1 MGDSMRVQRSGWP
14 HDPAGLGLAFGAS
27 SRTFGFGLFCL
38 TAALAGCSDGDGDDG
53 GKTPKAPTRTVQS
66 ALDAAAWQS
75 ELAGDPELKTLADG
89 AKVDGREWLAA
100 GVIEDASGGRTVWAD
115 YAPPEDLE
123 RQQALAVV
131 RICATP
137 SSCVRARGTHTAA
150 SARLTDAGG
159 VDVAAWSVGAPA
171 LGKRLLEH
179 NLQKGATVLTGA
191 ALDRKNPVDPAM
203 LQLDE
208 TRVAWGKRVLLILS
222 AYGPEV
228 GFDTDPIAE
237 AVDASGVF
245 DAIEV
250 IHYARRSDLLARLP
264 ALTPLD
270 VVVWIGAGVI
280 DTFSDGKPAK
290 SIGMTLSRG
299 VLGDELVHRDSFVVP
314 GGKLFDQ
321 APLGGPGLTILAG
334 ADSLTSD
341 HMSQTG
347 LLAQAVA
354 EMPLRAVVG
363 FAGPLDVAS
372 AQAGVATLLKRLTGG
387 DTLEAA
393 VAATD
398 AAATAGH
405 AGKAVIATQA
415 TMDKTQ
421 MGQWRL
427 PPTSAKF
434 WAGATS
440 SGLASKATL
449 KLFIKISPKCVEP
462 VSGACDEASFKAGK
476 PVASTDLTA
485 STATFDCQATIAGP
499 WFECTTKNDA
509 TGADFQVRG
518 VLRGREAGASLALV
532 LRGSADKKVRD
543 IAVIGAGVVESA
555 DSGGGGLTLRFGG
568 TAAASLY
575 LDADNRCC
583 AAVSP
588 LLVGQKATEQIS
600 SLKILP

>member
-1 MGDSMRVQRSGWP
+1 MWW
-14 HDPAGLGLAFGAS
+14 LASAF
-27 SRTFGFGLFCL
+27 
-38 TAALAGCSDGDGDDG
+38 AACSDPGSDDG
-53 GKTPKAPTRTVQS
+53 ANAAMAPARTVQS
-66 ALDAAAWQS
+66 PLDAAAWQA
-75 ELAGDPELKTLADG
+75 ELAADAELAALADG
-89 AKVDGREWLAA
+89 AKVDGREWRAA
-100 GVIEDASGGRTVWAD
+100 GLIEDASGSRTVWAD

-123 RQQALAVV
+123 RLQALAVV
-131 RICATP
+131 RMCATP
-137 SSCVRARGTHTAA
+137 GSCTHARGSYTAGG
-150 SARLTDAGG
+150 ARLTDAGG
-159 VDVAAWSVGAPA
+159 VDVSAWTVGAPA

-191 ALDRKNPVDPAM
+191 ALDRKNPVDPSM
-203 LQLDE
+203 LKVDE
-208 TRVAWGKRVLLILS
+208 ARVAWGKRVLLILS

-250 IHYARRSDLLARLP
+250 IHYARRSDLLDRLP

-280 DTFSDGKPAK
+280 DTFSDGKPPK
-290 SIGMTLSRG
+290 SVGMTLSRG
-299 VLGDELVHRDSFVVP
+299 VVGDELAHRDTFVLP

-347 LLAQAVA
+347 LLAQALA

-363 FAGPLDVAS
+363 FDGPLDVAS
-372 AQAGVATLLKRLTGG
+372 AQAGVAALLKHLTAGE
-387 DTLEAA
+387 TLEAA

-398 AAATAGH
+398 IAATAAH
-405 AGKAVIATQA
+405 ASKAAIATQA
-415 TMDKTQ
+415 TMDKAQ

-427 PPTSAKF
+427 APASAKF
-434 WAGATS
+434 WTGATP

-449 KLFIKISPKCVEP
+449 KLYVKISPKCVAP
-462 VSGACDEASFKAGK
+462 VAGICDEAAFKAGK
-476 PVASTDLTA
+476 PVEATELTA

-499 WFECTTKNDA
+499 WFECATKNEA

-568 TAAASLY
+568 PAAASLY

-583 AAVSP
+583 VAVTP